1 MVKRQLIAA
10 LLSVILL
17 VSALS
22 LGCAETETSLYS
34 LATTN
39 LITSISFSD
48 GKAVAAAKCIVAPG
62 QTSRTSVSLQ
72 KLFGDQWV
80 TIEVGMGQGRA
91 TTSVTLESGAS
102 YRAYGYS
109 TVYDAD
115 GNKIDTIY
123 GYSNPKTN

>member
-1 MVKRQLIAA
+1 MVKKQLIAA

-17 VSALS
+17 VSALP
-22 LGCAETETSLYS
+22 LVYAETETSLYS
-34 LATTN
+34 LATTS
-39 LITSISFSD
+39 LVTTIGFAD
-48 GKAVAAAKCIVAPG
+48 GKAVANAKCTVAPG
-62 QTSRTSVSLQ
+62 QTARTSVSLQ
-72 KLFGDQWV
+72 KLFGSQWV

-115 GNKIDTIY
+115 GNQIDTIY
-123 GYSNPKTN
+123 GYSKPKTN